1 MQTILEKLNWSDCE
15 LLLQE
20 SVWAAGRRHVADDVW
35 PEGHWQPPER
45 RGAVLPLTVT
55 VLFLTVVVLFLTI
68 TALFLTHSLCC
79 LFTNCHCAAS
89 HSLHLH
95 LLKGNEQ
102 ICWQIAMHLY
112 RKIGIL
118 DSNMDTLASASKLA
132 GDPSDLGDV
141 MDALD
146 VADLFGDSKD
156 YLNDVSYS

>member
-1 MQTILEKLNWSDCE
+1 
-15 LLLQE
+15 
-20 SVWAAGRRHVADDVW
+20 
-35 PEGHWQPPER
+35 
-45 RGAVLPLTVT
+45 
-55 VLFLTVVVLFLTI
+55 
-68 TALFLTHSLCC
+68 
-79 LFTNCHCAAS
+79 
-89 HSLHLH
+89 
-95 LLKGNEQ
+95 
-102 ICWQIAMHLY
+102 MHLY